1 MISNSLLTYTSISQW
16 LLFLGIALILFGWV
30 EKKEKLIL
38 LGQLTFL
45 SIGFL
50 ALWILVTDQ
59 VSAPEITNEVISKQ
73 TKVLA
78 FFKALVWF
86 SGLNVIILLMKI
98 LKLRFQKVGLSI
110 LLLVALLMFFMVY
123 SIQQMA
129 G

>member
-30 EKKEKLIL
+30 EKKEKLVWLGQFTFLVIGFIATWIL
-38 LGQLTFL
+38 L
-45 SIGFL
+45 
-50 ALWILVTDQ
+50 TDQ
-59 VSAPEITNEVISKQ
+59 VAAPELTNGVISKQ

-86 SGLNVIILLMKI
+86 SGLNVIILLMKVF
-98 LKLRFQKVGLSI
+98 KLRFQKVGLSI
-110 LLLVALLMFFMVY
+110 LLLFALMMFFMVY
-123 SIQQMA
+123 AIQQMA